1 MMSRLEL
8 EKAEFKR
15 ILMHSFK
22 ERIVVRGS
30 RPPLACAVRLFVA
43 YSLGNLAL
51 LADLCSSIGLAQSY
65 RTVVTMSVVEMGAIA
80 SEGVFQCYVRR

>member
-8 EKAEFKR
+8 EKAEFKC

-30 RPPLACAVRLFVA
+30 RPPLAWPWGF
-43 YSLGNLAL
+43 
-51 LADLCSSIGLAQSY
+51 SS
-65 RTVVTMSVVEMGAIA
+65 RTV
-80 SEGVFQCYVRR
+80 SETSHYLLMCVRRSVSRNPIARSWRCR